1 MPDEDSLSQRSTGFE
16 PTAIDD
22 GFDYNNST
30 NSVRHPDDFDSGG
43 GGGYN
48 VDEEEAYSF
57 TTQDDVPIIGTRAAP
72 PHRTYNPDGTNTL
85 YTVFLIVNAALGAGL
100 LNFPK

>member
-22 GFDYNNST
+22 EFNYNTST
-30 NSVRHPDDFDSGG
+30 NSVRHPDDFN
-43 GGGYN
+43 GGYN

-72 PHRTYNPDGTNTL
+72 PHPTYNPNGTNTL

-100 LNFPK
+100 LYFPK